1 MYKHCIF
8 FCCSLFIIL
17 YFLHNVLD
25 ESGFWWFHFCYQ
37 MKSVERKTKI
47 INCKKHKLVFILKS
61 FCVFT
66 SYKNLRF
73 EFQFF
78 LCFSPVFHLLCYLFC
93 GVHFVTFSCFA
104 ITRKIFFMEV
114 VWFLCKKHINSS
126 IVVVSFVIFKK
137 HWRWKRKHKCWVYTT
152 ADEYPAS
159 ICRCTQHFDVYVMS
173 IT

>member
-1 MYKHCIF
+1 MV
-8 FCCSLFIIL
+8 S
-17 YFLHNVLD
+17 FLLSN
-25 ESGFWWFHFCYQ
+25 EKC
-37 MKSVERKTKI
+37 VERKTKI
-47 INCKKHKLVFILKS
+47 INCKNINLCLSFKVFVFSLLIKIYDLKFNFS
-61 FCVFT
+61 CVFFT
-66 SYKNLRF
+66 S
-73 EFQFF
+73 
-78 LCFSPVFHLLCYLFC
+78 FSSSLLFIFFC

-114 VWFLCKKHINSS
+114 VWFLCIKHINSS

-159 ICRCTQHFDVYVMS
+159 ICRSTQHFDVYVMS